1 MAFCSNC
8 GNELKDGA
16 KFCPKCG
23 TRINIA
29 PVPIENSRVDDEEEE
44 EEYEE
49 YEELS
54 IGLKILIFLFWPLG
68 FSVYHSN
75 WENQPYKAHSAI
87 LWAGYGIVADIVA
100 YFIVFNFL

>member
-8 GNELKDGA
+8 GNELRDGA

-23 TRINIA
+23 FRLN
-29 PVPIENSRVDDEEEE
+29 VPQTYTSYEVDDDDD
-44 EEYEE
+44 E

-54 IGLKILIFLFWPLG
+54 AGWKILIFLIFPIG
-68 FSVYHSN
+68 FAVYNSN

-87 LWAGYGIVADIVA
+87 IWTIYGWLAELVLNIVA
-100 YFIVFNFL
+100 YHYFFY

>member
-23 TRINIA
+23 TRTNVAPA
-29 PVPIENSRVDDEEEE
+29 PVEYISDDEE

-49 YEELS
+49 LS
-54 IGLKILIFLFWPLG
+54 VGWKILIFLIFPFG
-68 FSVYHSN
+68 FAVYNSN
-75 WENQPYKAHSAI
+75 WETQPYKAHSAI
-87 LWAGYGIVADIVA
+87 QWTIYGFLAEVALNLII
-100 YFIVFNFL
+100 YYL